1 MNKPEQSGTGAKSR
15 QHYDETY
22 KRHAVEL
29 TLHGD
34 RTVKA
39 VAQELGV
46 APWALYEWRA
56 RYAGRPGDNRP
67 APRTLAEAEAE
78 IAEFRRFR
86 SLTSKL
92 VEGNRS
98 VCRLRPVEEQELD
111 AHEKKRPKRSKRKS
125 PAK

>member
-39 VAQELGV
+39 VAKELGV

-78 IAEFRRFR
+78 IADLRAEVIRMRDR
-86 SLTSKL
+86 ESALKKAMGILS
-92 VEGNRS
+92 EPSGNGMP
-98 VCRLRPVEEQELD
+98 RL
-111 AHEKKRPKRSKRKS
+111 KR
-125 PAK
+125 